1 MGLVNRSIAF
11 VRNNIFMVVFFLFLT
26 SLLYRPEKKSG
37 WVRSDVVTVAFTLFK
52 LPKKKEEE

>member
-11 VRNNIFMVVFFLFLT
+11 VRNNIFMVVFFLFLR
-26 SLLYRPEKKSG
+26 SVLYRMEKEFR
-37 WVRSDVVTVAFTLFK
+37 WLRSDVVTVAFNLFR